1 MTIIWKSLEKFGY
14 AGKELY
20 SQAFFMLI
28 LYGSGIRK

>member
-20 SQAFFMLI
+20 SQAFF
-28 LYGSGIRK
+28 YADSVW